1 MICPICKG
9 SKLSAEFTESGMVY
23 KCLAD
28 GTVFADSPA
37 AHEELNET
45 PHQAPVAQRRG
56 AVSPRQTASVS
67 DRDVIRLARARL
79 RELNAELKRMKK
91 LESQR
96 DAIKRLLAAA
106 DKKTE
111 GPAVVRALR
120 TNTGR

>member
-1 MICPICKG
+1 MICPICRG
-9 SKLSAEFTESGMVY
+9 SKLAAEFTETGMVY

-37 AHEELNET
+37 AHEELNEAPRREPESKRAAPT
-45 PHQAPVAQRRG
+45 NKSAPV
-56 AVSPRQTASVS
+56 T
-67 DRDVIRLARARL
+67 DRDVVRLARARL
-79 RELNAELKRMKK
+79 RELNAEIKRLRK
-91 LESQR
+91 LEAQR
-96 DAIKRLLAAA
+96 DALKRLLAAA